1 MGDMNEIIT
10 TISTFISSVGFPIV
24 ACCLMFYQNNR
35 LTETLSKNTEA
46 ILELKTI
53 ITGGKKDEN

>member
-1 MGDMNEIIT
+1 MGDMNEIVT

-24 ACCLMFYQNNR
+24 ACCLVFYQNNK

>member
-1 MGDMNEIIT
+1 MGDMNEIVT

-24 ACCLMFYQNNR
+24 ACCLMFYQNNK

>member
-1 MGDMNEIIT
+1 MGDINEIVT

>member
-1 MGDMNEIIT
+1 MGDMNEIVT